1 MKKQT
6 HRVVTLAVALILAVL
21 TSAGAVAA
29 AEKAATAAPAKLN
42 INTASAEQLTELP
55 GIGPRLAGRIVEYRQ
70 KQGPFKSTQELL
82 NVKGVGERNF
92 QKIQGQLSVAD
103 AAPRAG
109 ASR

>member
-1 MKKQT
+1 MKT
-6 HRVVTLAVALILAVL
+6 HRVVTLGLALALAVL
-21 TSAGAVAA
+21 ASGGIAEA
-29 AEKAATAAPAKLN
+29 AEKPAAAAAKIN
-42 INTASAEQLTELP
+42 INTASVEQLTTLP
-55 GIGPRLAGRIVEYRQ
+55 GVGARLAGRIVEYRQ

-103 AAPRAG
+103 APRAG